1 MSLEIKKGL
10 KIKKKIRKCQK
21 WATNKFVNAAFFF
34 YLSRWFICQNY
45 ELLTFDFIFFS
56 TTWQSVPFQKVLLT
70 MKKVSNKWVVKW
82 VAAQR
87 GRVKVNST
95 TLFTIYAEIHI
106 LFLVYKTSS
115 YIFYRLKGAER
126 KHAMKGCLTETCQ
139 HSKAFVPFFTNRR
152 HPTNQFIFFL
162 VGSIFRI
169 NPSVL

>member
-1 MSLEIKKGL
+1 MI
-10 KIKKKIRKCQK
+10 
-21 WATNKFVNAAFFF
+21 
-34 YLSRWFICQNY
+34 YLSELWALNLWFH
-45 ELLTFDFIFFS
+45 FFS
-56 TTWQSVPFQKVLLT
+56 TTWQSTSLFKKIYWLW
-70 MKKVSNKWVVKW
+70 KKVSNKWVVKW

-95 TLFTIYAEIHI
+95 TLFTIHAEIHI
-106 LFLVYKTSS
+106 LFWYKTSS

-139 HSKAFVPFFTNRR
+139 HSKAFLPFFTNRR

-162 VGSIFRI
+162 VGSILRI